1 MVQRSR
7 LVLFHH
13 VRVSQELSW
22 RERARARALDKPNHG
37 RQRPGGRFRCQSESC
52 HAPTFFLSVRP
63 HRTAPVQ
70 RHRDVQKGRASL
82 SIKGQFSGT
91 ALQTTDVH
99 APFQRPL
106 SLGLMLKNMVR
117 EPADAR
123 ACSYRRH
130 GSVFRSTIPTELRHG
145 SPLHRDVPVDI

>member
-1 MVQRSR
+1 MGGKGLAADFDVKVKAAMDR
-7 LVLFHH
+7 L
-13 VRVSQELSW
+13 S
-22 RERARARALDKPNHG
+22 
-37 RQRPGGRFRCQSESC
+37 
-52 HAPTFFLSVRP
+52 LSV
-63 HRTAPVQ
+63 TVQ

-106 SLGLMLKNMVR
+106 SLGLMLKDMVR

-123 ACSYRRH
+123 ACSYRRN
-130 GSVFRSTIPTELRHG
+130 GSVFSSTIPTELRRG